1 MAERQAEVAG
11 APTTDMATADA
22 TWDYRD
28 RHDGFARTYFRA
40 FGDCVVSS
48 VGVGTYLGEPTD
60 AADNAYREALV
71 EAVESGVNVVD
82 TAINYRCQR
91 SERVVGTAI
100 AEADVD
106 REAVMVATKGG
117 FIPFDGSRPDDPGR
131 YVREEYLDPG
141 LVDREDLVGGRHCL
155 APAFIDDQV
164 DRSLSNL
171 GLEAIDL
178 YYLHNPETQLQERS
192 REAVYDQLEAAFET
206 LERRVQAGDIRHYGV
221 ATWEAFRVERGSESY
236 LSLPEVVE
244 RARSAAETVGS
255 AATGLRAIQL
265 PFNVYMADAFT
276 VAAHDTPDGAK
287 SALWFANDAGLD
299 VFTSASLMQ
308 GRLATEMPE
317 DVAAKLEGET
327 HAQRAIN
334 FARSAPG
341 VTSALVG
348 TGSPEHVAEN
358 VAAGTYEP
366 LGAEAFDAV
375 FE

>member
-1 MAERQAEVAG
+1 
-11 APTTDMATADA
+11 MATAAA

-48 VGVGTYLGEPTD
+48 IGAGTYLGEPTD
-60 AADNAYREALV
+60 AADDAYREALV
-71 EAVESGVNVVD
+71 EAVESGVNVID
-82 TAINYRCQR
+82 TAVNYRCQR
-91 SERVVGTAI
+91 SERVVGA
-100 AEADVD
+100 ALEAADVD
-106 REAVMVATKGG
+106 REAVVVATKGG
-117 FIPFDGSRPDDPGR
+117 FLPFDGSQPEDPGR
-131 YVREEYLDPG
+131 YVREEYLDTG
-141 LVDREDLVGGRHCL
+141 LVDPADLVGGRHCL
-155 APAFIDDQV
+155 APAFLDDQV

-171 GLEAIDL
+171 GLDTIDL
-178 YYLHNPETQLQERS
+178 YYLHNPETQLQEHS
-192 REAVYDQLEAAFET
+192 RAEVYDVLEAAFET

-221 ATWEAFRVERGSESY
+221 ATWEAFRVEQGAASY

-244 RARSAAETVGS
+244 RARAAAGTVGA
-255 AATGLRAIQL
+255 AATSLRAIQL

-299 VFTSASLMQ
+299 VFASASLMQ

-317 DVAAKLEGET
+317 DVAAKLDGGT
-327 HAQRAIN
+327 RAQRAVN

-348 TGSPEHVAEN
+348 MGSPEHVAEN
-358 VAAGTYEP
+358 VGAGEYEP
-366 LGAEAFDAV
+366 LGAGAFDAV

>member
-1 MAERQAEVAG
+1 MAS
-11 APTTDMATADA
+11 ADA

-48 VGVGTYLGEPTD
+48 IGVGTYLGEPTD
-60 AADNAYREALV
+60 AADDDYREALV
-71 EAVESGVNVVD
+71 GALESGINGVD

-91 SERVVGTAI
+91 SERAVGQAI
-100 AEADVD
+100 EAADID

-117 FIPFDGSRPDDPGR
+117 FLPFEGSQPDNPGR
-131 YVREEYLDPG
+131 YVRETYVDPG
-141 LVDREDLVGGRHCL
+141 LVDPDELVGGRHCL
-155 APAFIDDQV
+155 SPAFIDDQV

-171 GLEAIDL
+171 GIDTIDL
-178 YYLHNPETQLQERS
+178 YYLHNPETQLQAHS
-192 REAVYDQLEAAFET
+192 REAVYDQLEAAFEV

-221 ATWEAFRVERGSESY
+221 ATWEAFRVDNGSASY
-236 LSLPEVVE
+236 LSLPDVVE
-244 RARSAAETVGS
+244 RARAAAETVGS
-255 AATGLRAIQL
+255 ATTGLRAIQF

-276 VAAHDTPDGAK
+276 LAAHDTPEGAK

-308 GRLATEMPE
+308 GRLVREMPE
-317 DVAAKLEGET
+317 SVAAKLEGET
-327 HAQRAIN
+327 HAQQAIN

-348 TGSPEHVAEN
+348 MGSPAHVPEN
-358 VAAGTYEP
+358 VGAGNYEP
-366 LGAEAFDAV
+366 LGAGAFDAV

>member
-1 MAERQAEVAG
+1 
-11 APTTDMATADA
+11 MATADA

-48 VGVGTYLGEPTD
+48 IGAGTYLGEPTD
-60 AADNAYREALV
+60 AADDSYREALV
-71 EAVESGVNVVD
+71 GALESGINVLD

-91 SERVVGTAI
+91 SERAVGQAI
-100 AEADVD
+100 QEADID

-117 FIPFDGSRPDDPGR
+117 FLPFDGSKPNTPGR
-131 YVREEYLDPG
+131 YVRETYVDTG
-141 LVDREDLVGGRHCL
+141 LVDLDDLVGGRHCL

-171 GLEAIDL
+171 GLDTVDL
-178 YYLHNPETQLQERS
+178 YYLHNPETQLQDGS
-192 REAVYDQLEAAFET
+192 REDVYDRLEAAFEV

-244 RARSAAETVGS
+244 RARAAAETVGS

-276 VAAHDTPDGAK
+276 LAAHDTPEGAK

-308 GRLATEMPE
+308 GRLAAEMPE
-317 DVAAKLEGET
+317 AVAAKLDGET
-327 HAQRAIN
+327 RAQRAIN
-334 FARSAPG
+334 FARSAPA

-358 VAAGTYEP
+358 VGAGMYEP
-366 LGAEAFDAV
+366 LGAGAFDAV